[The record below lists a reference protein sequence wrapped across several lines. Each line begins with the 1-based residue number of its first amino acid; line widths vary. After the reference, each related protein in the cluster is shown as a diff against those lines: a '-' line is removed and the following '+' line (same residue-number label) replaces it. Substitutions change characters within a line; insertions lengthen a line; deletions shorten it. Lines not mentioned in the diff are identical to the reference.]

1 MNVAE
6 KCDGMTRLILKKE
19 RVENEKAESNR
30 EFNEELKQIDQ
41 DLLTIA
47 RERTDPD
54 GDLLPE
60 GGDRERQEG
69 RQEGGRRRVGGR
81 ISGRLEE

>member
-47 RERTDPD
+47 RERTDQM
-54 GDLLPE
+54 E
-60 GGDRERQEG
+60 
-69 RQEGGRRRVGGR
+69 
-81 ISGRLEE
+81 ISFPKAATGKGKKEDKKAAAGA